1 MRYTITDT
9 IKVETYETKHPLSS
23 EPTERFSYIIHYLD
37 DANEPRETEQADGF
51 ISDEDAL
58 CDALRWLDDLDM
70 TPEPKTVREPRIT
83 TPYHTHICK
92 QACGLHRCVNP
103 KCEKTDEIVPKRV
116 AEIIC
121 PVCGEQTGTRDYFKA
136 RRMKRAE
143 YMPLVI
149 EQAAAA

>member
-9 IKVETYETKHPLSS
+9 ITVSTYETKQPLSS
-23 EPTERFSYIIHYLD
+23 EPTERFSYIIQYLD
-37 DANEPRETEQADGF
+37 DANQPRETEQASGF

-58 CDALRWLDDLDM
+58 RDAQRWLDDLDM
-70 TPEPKTVREPRIT
+70 TPEAKTVREPKIM
-83 TPYHTHICK
+83 TPYHQHFCK

-121 PVCGEQTGTRDYFKA
+121 PTCGEQTGTKDYFKA
-136 RRMKRAE
+136 QRMKRAE
-143 YMPLVI
+143 YVPLEIAQVV
-149 EQAAAA
+149 AA